1 MKKILATL
9 TMLVL
14 VLAGC
19 SSATETT
26 ETTTI
31 NMGLMK
37 DIAHVP
43 YIYATETG
51 MYEEA
56 GLDVNLTFF
65 NSAKDRTAGWETGSY
80 QVQTADL
87 ADIAMMASQDQ
98 DIVAT
103 GSVGSNFK
111 LVASPELSKTYDGDI
126 ASLDGMS
133 VGFSENTVTE
143 YYIDYVASEYDIEFD
158 KVPFPAIP
166 DRFAALQSGDLDLA
180 ILPDPFPS
188 MAVADGAQMVWSSI
202 DAEAP
207 QLSSL
212 TWNGTFYEENQD
224 AIETFIKVSNEAVD
238 ELNSMDP
245 SEYED
250 MVMNYDL
257 IEADYYADVT
267 NGIEYS
273 HLETPS
279 SKNWDLV
286 NTWGTDKGIV
296 TDAKAYDD
304 VIKA

>member
-1 MKKILATL
+1 MKRLLSITA
-9 TMLVL
+9 MLLV

-19 SSATETT
+19 SSSTESV
-26 ETTTI
+26 ENVDV

-43 YIYATETG
+43 YIYAAETG
-51 MYEEA
+51 MYEDA
-56 GLDVNLTFF
+56 GLNVSLEFF

-98 DIVAT
+98 NIVAT

-111 LVASPELSKTYDGDI
+111 LVASPELSKSYDGDI
-126 ASLDGMS
+126 TSLDGMS

-143 YYIDYVASEYDIEFD
+143 YYIDYVADEYDIEFD

-166 DRFAALQSGDLDLA
+166 DRYAALKSGDLDLA

-188 MAVADGAQMVWSSI
+188 MAVADGAQLVWSSI
-202 DAEAP
+202 DADAP
-207 QLSSL
+207 QLSAL
-212 TWNGTFYEENQD
+212 TWNGDFYTENKD
-224 AIETFIKVSNEAVD
+224 AVDTFIEVSNEAVD
-238 ELNSMDP
+238 ALNDMDP

-250 MVMNYDL
+250 LVMKYDL

-267 NGIEYS
+267 DGIEYS

-279 SKNWDLV
+279 SENWDLV
-286 NTWGTDKGIV
+286 NAWGTDKGIV
-296 TDAKAYDD
+296 TSEKAYDD
-304 VIKA
+304 VIVA

>member
-1 MKKILATL
+1 MKRLLSLTL
-9 TMLVL
+9 MMVL

-19 SSATETT
+19 SSNAETT
-26 ETTTI
+26 ETVTV

-56 GLDVNLTFF
+56 GLDVSLTFF

-98 DIVAT
+98 NIVAT

-111 LVASPELSKTYDGDI
+111 LVASPELSKTYNGDI

-143 YYIDYVASEYDIEFD
+143 YYIDYVADEYGIEFD

-188 MAVADGAQMVWSSI
+188 MAIADGAQLVWSSI

-212 TWNGTFYEENQD
+212 TWNGDFYNENKD
-224 AIETFIKVSNEAVD
+224 AVDTFIEVSNEAAK
-238 ELNSMDP
+238 ELNGMDP

-267 NGIEYS
+267 DGIEYS
-273 HLETPS
+273 QLETPS
-279 SKNWDLV
+279 SENWDLV
-286 NTWGTDKGIV
+286 NAWGTDKGIV
-296 TDAKAYDD
+296 TSEKAYDD
-304 VIKA
+304 VIVA

>member
-1 MKKILATL
+1 MKKLLSITL
-9 TMLVL
+9 MMVL

-19 SSATETT
+19 SSDAETT
-26 ETTTI
+26 ETVTM

-56 GLDVNLTFF
+56 GLDVSLTFF

-98 DIVAT
+98 NIVAT

-111 LVASPELSKTYDGDI
+111 LVASPELSKSYDGDI

-143 YYIDYVASEYDIEFD
+143 YYIDYVADEYGIEFD

-188 MAVADGAQMVWSSI
+188 MAIADGAQLVWSSI

-207 QLSSL
+207 QLSAL
-212 TWNGTFYEENQD
+212 TWNGDFYNANKE
-224 AIETFIKVSNEAVD
+224 AIDTFIEVSNKAAK

-267 NGIEYS
+267 DGIEYS
-273 HLETPS
+273 QLETPS
-279 SKNWDLV
+279 SENWDLV
-286 NTWGTDKGIV
+286 NAWGTDKGIV
-296 TDAKAYDD
+296 TSEKAYDD
-304 VIKA
+304 VIVA

>member
-1 MKKILATL
+1 MKRLLSITL
-9 TMLVL
+9 MMVL

-19 SSATETT
+19 SSNAETT
-26 ETTTI
+26 ETVTM

-56 GLDVNLTFF
+56 GLDVSLTFF

-87 ADIAMMASQDQ
+87 ADIAMMASQEQ
-98 DIVAT
+98 NIVAT

-111 LVASPELSKTYDGDI
+111 LVASPELSKTYNGDI
-126 ASLDGMS
+126 TSLDGMS

-143 YYIDYVASEYDIEFD
+143 YYIDYVADEYGIEFD

-188 MAVADGAQMVWSSI
+188 MAIADGAQLVWSSI

-207 QLSSL
+207 QLSAL
-212 TWNGTFYEENQD
+212 TWNGDFYNENKD
-224 AIETFIKVSNEAVD
+224 AVDTFIEISNEAAKQ
-238 ELNSMDP
+238 LNSMDP

-267 NGIEYS
+267 DGIEYS
-273 HLETPS
+273 QLETPS
-279 SKNWDLV
+279 SENWDLV
-286 NTWGTDKGIV
+286 NAWGTDKGIV
-296 TDAKAYDD
+296 TSEKAYDD
-304 VIKA
+304 VVVA

>member
-1 MKKILATL
+1 MKKLLSITL
-9 TMLVL
+9 MMVL

-19 SSATETT
+19 SSDAETT
-26 ETTTI
+26 ETVTM

-56 GLDVNLTFF
+56 GLDVSLTFF

-98 DIVAT
+98 NIVAT

-111 LVASPELSKTYDGDI
+111 LVASPELSKSYDGDI

-143 YYIDYVASEYDIEFD
+143 YYIDYVADEYGIEFD

-188 MAVADGAQMVWSSI
+188 MAIADGAQLVWSSI

-207 QLSSL
+207 QLSAL
-212 TWNGTFYEENQD
+212 TWNGDFYNENKE
-224 AIETFIKVSNEAVD
+224 AIDTFIEVSNKAAK

-267 NGIEYS
+267 DGIEYS
-273 HLETPS
+273 QLETPS
-279 SKNWDLV
+279 SENWDLV
-286 NTWGTDKGIV
+286 NAWGTDKGIV
-296 TDAKAYDD
+296 TSEKAYDD
-304 VIKA
+304 VIVA